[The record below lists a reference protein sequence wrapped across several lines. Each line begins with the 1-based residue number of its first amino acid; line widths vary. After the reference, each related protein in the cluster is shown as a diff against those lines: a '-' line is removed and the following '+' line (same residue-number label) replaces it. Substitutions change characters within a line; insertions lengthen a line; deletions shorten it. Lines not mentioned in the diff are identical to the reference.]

1 MVIDHIPHQGSARFP
16 GSIFRLFNLGNS
28 VHGYKGGGKCRS
40 SCSGAYHGSE
50 SLWAHRHGANTTRQT
65 LGREQ
70 KGENYEKT
78 PEVKSVALSSRW
90 EGLWE
95 K

>member
-1 MVIDHIPHQGSARFP
+1 MGIREEESA
-16 GSIFRLFNLGNS
+16 
-28 VHGYKGGGKCRS
+28 
-40 SCSGAYHGSE
+40 GAAALEPTMALKAFGHTDME
-50 SLWAHRHGANTTRQT
+50 QTRQT
-65 LGREQ
+65 FGREQ

>member
-1 MVIDHIPHQGSARFP
+1 MGIREGESA
-16 GSIFRLFNLGNS
+16 
-28 VHGYKGGGKCRS
+28 
-40 SCSGAYHGSE
+40 GAAALEPAMALKAFG
-50 SLWAHRHGANTTRQT
+50 AHRHGANTTRQT
-65 LGREQ
+65 PGREH

-78 PEVKSVALSSRW
+78 PEVKSEALSSRW